1 MSNPAAAKEGGESD
15 VRQGSQDKPGIN
27 QKEFGIE
34 QQVDNDPAEVKK
46 ILRKIDWR
54 LLPPLTLLY
63 ILAFIDRANIGNASI
78 ARMNEDLRLTGPQY
92 NMALTVFFFPYAF
105 FEVPSNIV
113 LKLMRPSWWITI
125 LVMSWGTVVTLQG
138 LVQTYEHLIVTR
150 VLLGVTEAGF
160 FPAATYLLTTWY
172 CRWEL
177 QTRLA
182 IFFSAASLAGSF
194 SGLLAF
200 GIEHMNGVGGLG
212 GWRWIFILEGS
223 LTVVVGALMPWALPD
238 SPTTASFLTV
248 AEKQL
253 VSSRLLQDMGSRAG
267 DGEKFQWKYLFAAL
281 TDWKIYLAVIIYWG
295 NSISVY
301 GFSFS
306 APTIIRGLGYS
317 SAQAQLLTIPI
328 FFVGACS
335 TVIFARLSD
344 RRRNR
349 WIFIVIPFSIALV
362 GFIGVLAIPHPRLPG
377 LTYSFLFFIT
387 SGLYPSI
394 IGCISWVGNNLAPSF
409 KRAIG
414 MALLIS
420 IGNLGGAVGS
430 NIFLREQAPNYW
442 LGYGFSAG
450 VIVSAITATIVLQ
463 FATKRI
469 NKKRDLIPED
479 DIRARYTEDELQ
491 QMGDSSPLFRYV
503 S

>member
-1 MSNPAAAKEGGESD
+1 M
-15 VRQGSQDKPGIN
+15 
-27 QKEFGIE
+27 
-34 QQVDNDPAEVKK
+34 
-46 ILRKIDWR
+46 
-54 LLPPLTLLY
+54 
-63 ILAFIDRANIGNASI
+63 
-78 ARMNEDLRLTGPQY
+78 
-92 NMALTVFFFPYAF
+92 
-105 FEVPSNIV
+105 
-113 LKLMRPSWWITI
+113 
-125 LVMSWGTVVTLQG
+125 
-138 LVQTYEHLIVTR
+138 
-150 VLLGVTEAGF
+150 
-160 FPAATYLLTTWY
+160 
-172 CRWEL
+172 
-177 QTRLA
+177 
-182 IFFSAASLAGSF
+182 
-194 SGLLAF
+194 
-200 GIEHMNGVGGLG
+200 
-212 GWRWIFILEGS
+212 
-223 LTVVVGALMPWALPD
+223 
-238 SPTTASFLTV
+238 
-248 AEKQL
+248 
-253 VSSRLLQDMGSRAG
+253 SRALRG
-267 DGEKFQWKYLFAAL
+267 QSHAD
-281 TDWKIYLAVIIYWG
+281 TCSTS
-295 NSISVY
+295 SISVY

-328 FFVGACS
+328 YFVGACS

-344 RRRNR
+344 RRRKR
-349 WIFIVIPFSIALV
+349 WVFIVIPFSIALI

-377 LTYSFLFFIT
+377 LTYFFLFFIT

-450 VIVSAITATIVLQ
+450 VIVSAITATIILQ

-469 NKKRDLIPED
+469 NKKRDLIPEEE
-479 DIRARYTEDELQ
+479 IRARYTEGQSKRGLCMESVTDIHGADELQ

>member
-1 MSNPAAAKEGGESD
+1 MSNPAAAIEDREYE
-15 VRQGSQDKPGIN
+15 VQRGSQDKPGIN
-27 QKEFGIE
+27 QKEFGTE
-34 QQVDNDPAEVKK
+34 QHVEHDPAEVEK

-78 ARMNEDLRLTGPQY
+78 AGMTKDLKLTGPQY

-138 LVQTYEHLIVTR
+138 LVQTYEHLIITR

-200 GIEHMNGVGGLG
+200 GIEHMDGVGGLA
-212 GWRWIFILEGS
+212 GWRWIFILEGI
-223 LTVVVGALMPWALPD
+223 LTVVVGAFMPWALPN
-238 SPTTASFLTV
+238 SPTTASFLTA

-253 VSSRLLQDMGSRAG
+253 VSSRLLQDMGSGTG
-267 DGEKFQWKYLFAAL
+267 DKEKFQWKYLFAAL

-301 GFSFS
+301 GFSFA

-328 FFVGACS
+328 YFVGACS

-362 GFIGVLAIPHPRLPG
+362 GFIAVLAIPHPRLPG
-377 LTYSFLFFIT
+377 LTYFFLFFIT

-450 VIVSAITATIVLQ
+450 VIVSAITATIILQ

-479 DIRARYTEDELQ
+479 EIRARYTEDELQ